1 MMLHLTDFTPE
12 LQALLPETH
21 ALLVEAHFVVHPAVK
36 AVVLGGSRGLR
47 GGHRP
52 DSDLDLTL
60 LVGGADLP
68 VEESARESTLR
79 AILHTSL
86 DQWRGLVELDTA
98 VAFDH
103 GASDGL
109 RLFYARAYHQAL
121 MRDCGPDM
129 FGMYKIQKGFTG
141 YVPTAILDFRLV
153 YPLLVIWQ
161 R

>member
-1 MMLHLTDFTPE
+1 MFHLTEFTPE
-12 LQALLPETH
+12 LQTLLPATH
-21 ALLVEAHFVVHPAVK
+21 VLLVEAHLVVHTAVK
-36 AVVLGGSRGLR
+36 AVVLSGSRGLR

-60 LVGGADLP
+60 LVGGTDLP
-68 VEESARESTLR
+68 SDEPARESMLR

-86 DQWRGLVELDTA
+86 DQWHAPIELDAA

-103 GASDGL
+103 GAWDGL
-109 RLFYARAYHQAL
+109 RLFYARDYDEML
-121 MRDCGPDM
+121 MRDCGPDI
-129 FGMYKIQKGFTG
+129 FGMYKIQKGFNG